1 MSLVTSVMSDSLRLY
16 GSQAPQST
24 GKKTGVGCHALFQGI
39 LPIQPA
45 SNITEMTRRGGREG
59 GKDWDHVSLRMRLRK
74 KTQEAS
80 RLFGRINSGFL
91 SSL

>member
-1 MSLVTSVMSDSLRLY
+1 
-16 GSQAPQST
+16 
-24 GKKTGVGCHALFQGI
+24 
-39 LPIQPA
+39 
-45 SNITEMTRRGGREG
+45 MTRRGEREG
-59 GKDWDHVSLRMRLRK
+59 GKHWDHVSLRMRLRK